1 MERICAL
8 AEPKRKKPWK
18 AGVGWLVDWL
28 AWVGCWVCL
37 VCLVGW
43 LGCVVMCV
51 FFNKNHVVSGENV
64 GGFFFEV
71 RELLNVPNPHH
82 GKQKVACDRWVL
94 AM

>member
-43 LGCVVMCV
+43 LVGLGCDVC
-51 FFNKNHVVSGENV
+51 FFQQKSCGE
-64 GGFFFEV
+64 
-71 RELLNVPNPHH
+71 
-82 GKQKVACDRWVL
+82 W
-94 AM
+94 